1 MRAATGILTANPSS
15 SAAGHMDLL
24 TTVLHEM
31 GHLTGL
37 GDVSPQAHPNNL
49 MDLTL
54 PTGVRRTDG
63 LDAVFARGFA

>member
-1 MRAATGILTANPSS
+1 
-15 SAAGHMDLL
+15 MDLL